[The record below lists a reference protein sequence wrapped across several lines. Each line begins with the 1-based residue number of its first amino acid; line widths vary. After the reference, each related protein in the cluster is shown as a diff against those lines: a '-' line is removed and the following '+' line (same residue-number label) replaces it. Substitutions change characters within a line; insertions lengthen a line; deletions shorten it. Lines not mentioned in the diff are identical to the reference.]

1 MEDARCVKCQL
12 FITEDPLIC
21 DGICGSQYH
30 RECIRRTTRQG
41 NVNSFT
47 CSPCNDIKPC
57 HILKAFLV
65 MNAKT
70 EAILDKTSDLEKSIA
85 TLISNFNILFS
96 DREVILSS
104 IDKLNVSNGSL
115 VEIFSKFADLAK
127 KNNSLTKQLENTLS
141 DINITPDLSSLKE
154 EMADIS
160 FSIRGFEERIRAMI
174 SLPSCRNVASP
185 PSIDASGATSF
196 SGGSAPTPHRNSS
209 KCHSFSSDSPAL
221 ANSSRSRSELPSP
234 LLAPSISAVGDQVSP
249 PPSRVPSPSGTPHS
263 PEHLP
268 GSPST
273 PINGINHTPETPSIP
288 VCDISWVPKKSF
300 ESTSLYV
307 GRCATSTS
315 TDSIK
320 NFISSQLC
328 IPISGVRCRR
338 LVNPARPLSDLSFV
352 SFKVD
357 IPSSYAQSALSHH
370 WPSPSRVSL
379 FQNRIKS
386 ATGRLPRV
394 CPSPSKNS
402 HNPQPPGEI

>member
-249 PPSRVPSPSGTPHS
+249 PLAEYRLLLALLTA
-263 PEHLP
+263 L
-268 GSPST
+268 
-273 PINGINHTPETPSIP
+273 SIYP
-288 VCDISWVPKKSF
+288 
-300 ESTSLYV
+300 
-307 GRCATSTS
+307 A
-315 TDSIK
+315 
-320 NFISSQLC
+320 
-328 IPISGVRCRR
+328 RR
-338 LVNPARPLSDLSFV
+338 LLQLMVSTILPKLLPYPSATYHGSLRSLLSLPLSMLEDV
-352 SFKVD
+352 
-357 IPSSYAQSALSHH
+357 
-370 WPSPSRVSL
+370 
-379 FQNRIKS
+379 
-386 ATGRLPRV
+386 RLPPPRTLLRTL
-394 CPSPSKNS
+394 SP
-402 HNPQPPGEI
+402 HNFASQSVV